1 MTITRDLDDLGA
13 LGILAPVA
21 LDEVTAVADLQTRR
35 DRKYVIHRSVLSDL
49 LAESWPA
56 ARVLTIDGA
65 RSFRYESI
73 YFDTP
78 DLTSYHGAAR
88 RRPRRFKVRTRS
100 YLDQGT
106 CFVEV
111 KVRDARGRTVK
122 HRHPHD
128 LDRRTQL
135 TDAGRQFVTT
145 VEHTANVV
153 DQLQATLA
161 TAYRRATL
169 VLADTHARVTIDVDV
184 AWHQPDGRHADLPG
198 VALVETKTA
207 GPPCLFDRAL
217 WRHGHRPVTISKY
230 CTGLAALRPYL
241 PANKWNRVLR
251 RHFDW
256 LPPQAP

>member
-1 MTITRDLDDLGA
+1 MTVARDLDDLGG
-13 LGILAPVA
+13 LGTLRPVA

-35 DRKYVIHRSVLSDL
+35 DRKYVIDRSILSDL
-49 LAESWPA
+49 VADSWGD
-56 ARVLTIDGA
+56 ARVLAIGTD

-78 DLTSYHGAAR
+78 DLASYVGAAR

-100 YLDQGT
+100 YLDEGA
-106 CFVEV
+106 CFLEV

-122 HRHPHD
+122 HRHPYDIDH
-128 LDRRTQL
+128 RTRL
-135 TDAGRQFVTT
+135 TDSGRQFVATI
-145 VEHTANVV
+145 EHAAAVV
-153 DQLQATLA
+153 DQLQPTLT

-169 VLADTHARVTIDVDV
+169 VLAETQARVTIDVDLT
-184 AWHQPDGRHADLPG
+184 WHHPDGRHADLPE

-207 GPPCLFDRAL
+207 GPPCPFDRAL
-217 WRHGHRPVTISKY
+217 WRHGHRPATVSKY

-256 LPPQAP
+256 FPPRAP